1 MIRTTDTGGVKMIYN
16 GEPENG
22 QCLNNRANHVGY
34 GEAFTYTPS
43 ANSWYGTDYTYDS
56 SNQTF
61 SIAGDIV
68 YSEWNATTGP
78 GLAGKYTCGL
88 ASASAT
94 CSTLYYIES
103 YI

>member
-1 MIRTTDTGGVKMIYN
+1 MIYN

-43 ANSWYGTDYTYDS
+43 VNSWYGTDYTYDS